1 MKERKIEAATG
12 DQRREGSLAASDQ
25 KVASTGVYRAMT
37 RRIILLRC
45 PAQDHSP
52 KSTCGIRNLTATW
65 EPVKIAC
72 SRNMRSVVCFIKY
85 LNVHVYE
92 QELPTHSW
100 TYSTIKKMHRRV
112 SGRTATGH

>member
-45 PAQDHSP
+45 PTQDHSP
-52 KSTCGIRNLTATW
+52 KSTCGIRNLTATP
-65 EPVKIAC
+65 EPVKIE
-72 SRNMRSVVCFIKY
+72 RNH
-85 LNVHVYE
+85 VHAHCCMLYQISE
-92 QELPTHSW
+92 CTRL
-100 TYSTIKKMHRRV
+100 
-112 SGRTATGH
+112 